1 MFKHKRV
8 KIILFTFV
16 GVLLLGKVLVSPD
29 KTLEE
34 LAPKYAAAPSQ
45 FMQIKGMKVHYRDEG
60 EGPPIVLIHGTGA
73 SLHTWEDWTTDLVK
87 NYRVIRLD
95 LPAYGLT
102 GQDPQKRYSSK
113 DYVDLLHAFLGELK
127 VDKFHLAGNSLGG
140 LISWLYA
147 SYHPE
152 KVEQLVLLDPSGF
165 PFKNTPMVIKMAKTP
180 ILNNF
185 IRYITPRSFIEKN
198 IKEVYYDET
207 LIKESTIDRYHDLS
221 QYKGNRQAFIDRAY
235 VERED
240 YTERLGLI
248 QAPTLILWGENDA
261 WIPVSDAPKF
271 KAAIKDAQMVIM
283 PNTGHVPMEERPR
296 ESLAFVLDFLR
307 P

>member
-1 MFKHKRV
+1 MFKHKLV
-8 KIILFTFV
+8 KIILYTFV
-16 GVLLLGKVLVSPD
+16 VLLLIGKLLVSPD

-45 FMQIKGMKVHYRDEG
+45 FMEINGMKVHYRDEG
-60 EGPPIVLIHGTGA
+60 EGTPIVLIHGTGA
-73 SLHTWEDWTTDLVK
+73 SLHTWNDWTIDLVK

-113 DYVDLLHAFLGELK
+113 DYVDLLNAFLEELK
-127 VDKFHLAGNSLGG
+127 VGKFHLGGNSLGG

-180 ILNNF
+180 IINNF

-198 IKEVYYDET
+198 IKEVYFDET
-207 LIKESTIDRYHDLS
+207 LIKASTIDRYHDLT
-221 QYKGNRQAFIDRAY
+221 QFEGNRQAFIDRAY

-248 QAPTLILWGENDA
+248 KAPTLILWGENDA
-261 WIPVSDAPKF
+261 WIPVSDAPRF
-271 KAAIKDAQMVIM
+271 KEAIKNAQMVIM
-283 PNTGHVPMEERPR
+283 PKTGHVPMEERPG
-296 ESLAFVLDFLR
+296 ESLAIVLEFLM

>member
-1 MFKHKRV
+1 MFKHKLV
-8 KIILFTFV
+8 KIILYTFV
-16 GVLLLGKVLVSPD
+16 VLLLIGKLLVSPD

-45 FMQIKGMKVHYRDEG
+45 FMEINGMKVHYRDEG
-60 EGPPIVLIHGTGA
+60 EGTPIVLIHGTGA
-73 SLHTWEDWTTDLVK
+73 SLHTWNDWTIDLVK

-113 DYVDLLHAFLGELK
+113 DYVDLLDAFLEELK
-127 VDKFHLAGNSLGG
+127 VGKFHLGGNSLGG

-180 ILNNF
+180 IINNF

-198 IKEVYYDET
+198 IKEVYFDET
-207 LIKESTIDRYHDLS
+207 LIKTSTIDRYHDLT
-221 QYKGNRQAFIDRAY
+221 QFEGNRQAFIDRAY

-240 YTERLGLI
+240 YTERFRADQSPYFNSLGR
-248 QAPTLILWGENDA
+248 
-261 WIPVSDAPKF
+261 K
-271 KAAIKDAQMVIM
+271 
-283 PNTGHVPMEERPR
+283 
-296 ESLAFVLDFLR
+296 
-307 P
+307 

>member
-1 MFKHKRV
+1 
-8 KIILFTFV
+8 
-16 GVLLLGKVLVSPD
+16 
-29 KTLEE
+29 
-34 LAPKYAAAPSQ
+34 
-45 FMQIKGMKVHYRDEG
+45 MKVHYRDEG

>member
-16 GVLLLGKVLVSPD
+16 GVLLLGKVLISPD

-45 FMQIKGMKVHYRDEG
+45 FMEIKGMKVHYRDEG
-60 EGPPIVLIHGTGA
+60 EGTPIVLIHGTGA

-127 VDKFHLAGNSLGG
+127 VNKFHLAGNSLGG
-140 LISWLYA
+140 LVSWLYA

-198 IKEVYYDET
+198 IKEVYFDET

>member
-1 MFKHKRV
+1 MFKHKLV
-8 KIILFTFV
+8 KIILYTFV
-16 GVLLLGKVLVSPD
+16 GVLLLGKLLVSPD

-45 FMQIKGMKVHYRDEG
+45 FMEINGMKVHYRDEG
-60 EGPPIVLIHGTGA
+60 AGTPIVLIHGTGA
-73 SLHTWEDWTTDLVK
+73 SLHTWNDWTTDLVK

-140 LISWLYA
+140 LVSWLYA

-198 IKEVYYDET
+198 IKEVYFDET

-221 QYKGNRQAFIDRAY
+221 QYKGNRQAFIDRSF

-283 PNTGHVPMEERPR
+283 PNTGHVPMEERPK
-296 ESLAFVLDFLR
+296 ESLAIVLGFLR

>member
-1 MFKHKRV
+1 MFKHKLV

-16 GVLLLGKVLVSPD
+16 GVLLLGKLLVSPD

-45 FMQIKGMKVHYRDEG
+45 FMEINGMKVHYRDEG
-60 EGPPIVLIHGTGA
+60 AGTPIVLIHGTGA

-140 LISWLYA
+140 LVSWLYA

-198 IKEVYYDET
+198 IKEVYFDET

-221 QYKGNRQAFIDRAY
+221 QYKGNRQAFIDRSF

-271 KAAIKDAQMVIM
+271 KAAIKNAQMVIM
-283 PNTGHVPMEERPR
+283 PKTGHVPMEERPK
-296 ESLAFVLDFLR
+296 ESLAIVLDFLR

>member
-1 MFKHKRV
+1 MFKHKLV
-8 KIILFTFV
+8 KIILYTFV
-16 GVLLLGKVLVSPD
+16 GVLLLGKLLVSPD

-45 FMQIKGMKVHYRDEG
+45 FMEINGMKVHYRDEG
-60 EGPPIVLIHGTGA
+60 AGTPIVLIHGTGA

-140 LISWLYA
+140 LVSWLYA

-198 IKEVYYDET
+198 IKEVYFDET

-221 QYKGNRQAFIDRAY
+221 QYKGNRQAFIDRSF

-283 PNTGHVPMEERPR
+283 PKTGHVPMEERPK
-296 ESLAFVLDFLR
+296 ESLAIVLDFLR

>member
-1 MFKHKRV
+1 MFKHKLV
-8 KIILFTFV
+8 KFILFTFV
-16 GVLLLGKVLVSPD
+16 GVLLLGKLLVSPD

-45 FMQIKGMKVHYRDEG
+45 FMEINGMKVHYRDEG
-60 EGPPIVLIHGTGA
+60 AGTPIVLIHGTGA

-140 LISWLYA
+140 LVSWLYA

-198 IKEVYYDET
+198 IKEVYFDET

-221 QYKGNRQAFIDRAY
+221 QYKGNRQAFIDRSF

-261 WIPVSDAPKF
+261 WIPVSDAPRF

-283 PNTGHVPMEERPR
+283 PKTGHVPMEERPK
-296 ESLAFVLDFLR
+296 ESLAIVLDFLR

>member
-1 MFKHKRV
+1 MFKNRYV
-8 KIILFTFV
+8 K
-16 GVLLLGKVLVSPD
+16 GVIYLLVVVVLMGKYIVSPD

-45 FMQIKGMKVHYRDEG
+45 FMAINGMKIHYRDEG
-60 EGPPIVLIHGTGA
+60 EGTPIVLIHGTGS
-73 SLHTWEDWTTDLVK
+73 SLHTWDDWTNDLIED
-87 NYRVIRLD
+87 YRVIRLD

-113 DYVDLLHAFLGELK
+113 DYVDLLDAFLAELK
-127 VDKFHLAGNSLGG
+127 IDKFHLAGNSLGG

-152 KVEQLVLLDPSGF
+152 KVDKLVLLDPSGF

-180 ILNNF
+180 VLNNF
-185 IRYITPRSFIEKN
+185 IRYVTPRSFIEKN
-198 IKEVYYDET
+198 IKEVYYDHT
-207 LIKESTIDRYHDLS
+207 LIKASTIDRYHDLT
-221 QYKGNRQAFIDRAY
+221 QFEGNRDAFIDRAY
-235 VERED
+235 IERED
-240 YTERLGLI
+240 YRDRLSLI
-248 QAPTLILWGENDA
+248 KAPTLILWGENDA

-271 KAAIKDAQMVIM
+271 KAAIKNAQVVIM
-283 PNTGHVPMEERPR
+283 PKTGHVPMEERPK
-296 ESLAFVLDFLR
+296 ESLAIVSAFIA